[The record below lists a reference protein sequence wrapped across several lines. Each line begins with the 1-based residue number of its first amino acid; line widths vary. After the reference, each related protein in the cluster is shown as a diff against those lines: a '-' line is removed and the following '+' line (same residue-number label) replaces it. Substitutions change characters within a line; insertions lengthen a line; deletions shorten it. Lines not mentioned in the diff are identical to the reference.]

1 MPTRVRAV
9 VSSRA
14 YGTPRPTMTFQ
25 IRFLEGFVLQ
35 ETLTRL
41 RRDHGNLPKWQYLKI
56 LAEWY
61 QENVSKTDLYLKIIR
76 VPRGVRR
83 VKTELPPQK
92 KRFLTTTL
100 ATTTLYF

>member
-25 IRFLEGFVLQ
+25 INFLASFVPKSA
-35 ETLTRL
+35 LTRL
-41 RRDHGNLPKWQYLKI
+41 RHDHGNLPKWQYLKV
-56 LAEWY
+56 LGEWY

-92 KRFLTTTL
+92 KRFLTTTG
-100 ATTTLYF
+100 APTTLYF